1 MIGLGTLANGAAVII
16 GGFAGLLIKGG
27 LAERFKETIMQALG
41 LSVIFLGIAGAME
54 GMLRVVDGTLITEGT
69 MMMIASIVLGA
80 VVGEWLNLEHR
91 LEQFGFWLRKKVK
104 SEGDNQFIEGF
115 VTSSL
120 TICVGAMAIVGALE
134 DGLTGDASMLI
145 AKAILDG
152 VIILVYTTIFG
163 KGCIFSVIPVV
174 VLQGTITIFAH
185 FLAPIMTDAMIGNLS
200 FIGSMLICCV
210 GVNLMFQT
218 KIKVANMLPALLVTL
233 MWQVFVR

>member
-1 MIGLGTLANGAAVII
+1 MMGLGTLANGAAVII

-54 GMLRVVDGTLITEGT
+54 GMLRVVDGTLTTEGT

-80 VVGEWLNLEHR
+80 IVGEWLNVERR

-152 VIILVYTTIFG
+152 VIILVYATIFG
-163 KGCIFSVIPVV
+163 KGCIFSAIPVV

-233 MWQVFVR
+233 IWQVFVR